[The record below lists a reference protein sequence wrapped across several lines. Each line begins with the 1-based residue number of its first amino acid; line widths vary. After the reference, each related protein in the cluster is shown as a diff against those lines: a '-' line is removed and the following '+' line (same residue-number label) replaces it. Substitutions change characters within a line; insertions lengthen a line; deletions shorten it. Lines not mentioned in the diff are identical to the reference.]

1 MSDDFDPY
9 QKWLGIPPQ
18 EQPPNYYRLL
28 TLKPLEA
35 NLEVIDNTSAKL
47 TAYLEAR
54 SNGKNAAHAERLLEE
69 VAAARACL
77 LSPESK
83 AVYDSTLQGRAA
95 PAPHDDMSFLDGI
108 SYTNPPVTAAKSA
121 PSASV
126 GMVNKGKPA
135 ATNQAIRGAALGGN
149 GRIGQSQRWQPQ
161 PWQVGAIIGG
171 GVLFVV
177 AVIAVVLSMQ
187 AAGGREQPGKNL
199 VARSGP
205 PPEFGPHTVDRSK
218 LDAEAAVKR
227 KIPLGRGY
235 VSAPIRREGDYFFT
249 AVTID
254 GQPAGDFLIDTGAA
268 ATAIK
273 SSLAERLKLP
283 PGDKSQRIR
292 AAGGGQTASFRMTDV
307 LSIGETKF
315 DGLQLVVIDLAP
327 WEKQV
332 GARFDG
338 VLGCDVWREMMFCID
353 PGQLKLT
360 FYDRDAKNP
369 LSDSAGFL
377 TVMDDRPFVGVR
389 IDGGEEMSYMAATG
403 CAAELLNMPGGE
415 TGQRGAGDVAPPKPG
430 SVHVLGQ
437 KLENLSAA
445 AGQSDDVYIT
455 SDPRQAGV
463 VGSHVLAQFKLVMDF
478 QRNKIAAQRI
488 AGK

>member
-28 TLKPLEA
+28 TLTPLET
-35 NLEVIDNTSAKL
+35 NLEVIDDTSAKL

-54 SNGKNAAHAERLLEE
+54 SNGKNAAHAVRLLEE

-83 AVYDSTLQGRAA
+83 ALYDSTLQGRAA
-95 PAPHDDMSFLDGI
+95 SAPADDMSFLDRI
-108 SYTNPPVTAAKSA
+108 SCANPGGAAAKSA

-126 GMVNKGKPA
+126 GMVSTGKRA
-135 ATNQAIRGAALGGN
+135 RTNQALGGAALGGI
-149 GRIGQSQRWQPQ
+149 GRMGQSERWQPQ
-161 PWQVGAIIGG
+161 PWKLVAMFGG

-177 AVIAVVLSMQ
+177 AVIAVVISMKA
-187 AAGGREQPGKNL
+187 AAGPEKPPKNT
-199 VARSGP
+199 VTQSGP

-218 LDAEAAVKR
+218 LDAEAAAKR

-235 VSAPIRREGDYFFT
+235 VSAPIRREGDYFVT
-249 AVTID
+249 AVTIN
-254 GQPAGDFLIDTGAA
+254 GQAAGDFLIDTGAA

-283 PGDKSQRIR
+283 TGDKPQRIR
-292 AAGGGQTASFRMTDV
+292 AVGGGQTASFRTIDV
-307 LSIGETKF
+307 LSIGEAKF
-315 DGLQLVVIDLAP
+315 DELQLVVIDLAP
-327 WEKQV
+327 WEKQI

-369 LSDSAGFL
+369 MSDRAEFL

-389 IDGGEEMSYMAATG
+389 IDGGEEVQYLAATG
-403 CAAELLNMPGGE
+403 CAAELLNMPGSE
-415 TGQRGAGDVAPPKPG
+415 AGQRGAGNAAPPKPD
-430 SVHVLGQ
+430 SVRVLGQ

-463 VGSHVLAQFKLVMDF
+463 VGGHVLAQFKLVMDF

-488 AGK
+488 GGK

>member
-28 TLKPLEA
+28 TLKPLETD
-35 NLEVIDNTSAKL
+35 LEIIDIMSAKL

-54 SNGKNAAHAERLLEE
+54 SNGKNAAHAARLLEE

-83 AVYDSTLQGRAA
+83 AVYDATLQGPAA
-95 PAPHDDMSFLDGI
+95 PAPTDEMSFLDGI
-108 SYTNPPVTAAKSA
+108 SYAKPTAS
-121 PSASV
+121 
-126 GMVNKGKPA
+126 
-135 ATNQAIRGAALGGN
+135 AALSGL
-149 GRIGQSQRWQPQ
+149 GRVGPSLRWQPQ
-161 PWQVGAIIGG
+161 PWQRGALIGG

-187 AAGGREQPGKNL
+187 AAGGPEESPKNS
-199 VARSGP
+199 VAQSGP
-205 PPEFGPHTVDRSK
+205 LPDFGPHTVDRSK
-218 LDAEAAVKR
+218 LDSEDAVKR

-249 AVTID
+249 AVTIN
-254 GQPAGDFLIDTGAA
+254 GQLAGDFLIDTGAA
-268 ATAIK
+268 ATAIN

-283 PGDKSQRIR
+283 SGDNSQRIR
-292 AAGGGQTASFRMTDV
+292 AVGGGQVASFRMTDV
-307 LSIGETKF
+307 LSIGEAKF

-353 PGQLKLT
+353 PGQSKLT

-369 LSDSAGFL
+369 MSDRAEFL
-377 TVMDDRPFVGVR
+377 TVMDDRPFLGVR
-389 IDGGEEMSYMAATG
+389 IDGGEEMQFMAATG
-403 CAAELLNMPGGE
+403 CAAELLKMPGSE
-415 TGQRGAGDVAPPKPG
+415 TGQRAAGDAAPPKPN

-437 KLENLSAA
+437 TLENLSAA

-463 VGSHVLAQFKLVMDF
+463 VGGHVLAQFKLVMDF

-488 AGK
+488 GGK